1 MQISGRVTLHFG
13 YLEIWKWIVQRQHI
27 ISHMGWFLKK
37 HDSRATLASG
47 LALPGMWWFCG
58 EKKKTTHKT
67 NHLCPSLWNDGAI
80 NSSNFSSKDWSV
92 SWELL
97 SNDSL
102 FHLFF
107 LCCVEYILV
116 GLEREQSQ
124 KQYLAEEFLYVQKE
138 IPTDN
143 IQFTASS
150 QRKWITANHAK
161 LTWKITR
168 DVKDV
173 KLGLGYWIS
182 EFVSL
187 LVHFLSLWFQ
197 IWKQF

>member
-1 MQISGRVTLHFG
+1 MNCTETAHYFTHGMA
-13 YLEIWKWIVQRQHI
+13 LEEAWQQSNIGKWTGTAWDMMVL
-27 ISHMGWFLKK
+27 W
-37 HDSRATLASG
+37 
-47 LALPGMWWFCG
+47 G
-58 EKKKTTHKT
+58 EKKKQHKT

-92 SWELL
+92 NWELL

-116 GLEREQSQ
+116 GLERGQSH

-138 IPTDN
+138 IPADN
-143 IQFTASS
+143 IHFTASS

-187 LVHFLSLWFQ
+187 LVLFLSLWFQ